1 MAISENGISPVVLR
15 PISSAKEYLSSRE
28 VAPNFQTNTGET
40 NVMKAADTN
49 LERRI
54 LRKYSCKY
62 VAICRNIVLYLLLI
76 VSGWSLSKLDLQTW
90 GRGKMDKSD

>member
-1 MAISENGISPVVLR
+1 MLELTLKCKIIHWYDGLIRERIVCLEVGVSPVVLR
-15 PISSAKEYLSSRE
+15 PISSAKEYLSRSE

-54 LRKYSCKY
+54 LRKFKC
-62 VAICRNIVLYLLLI
+62 I
-76 VSGWSLSKLDLQTW
+76 
-90 GRGKMDKSD
+90 